1 MEESGGKGNGESFY
15 MKSKL
20 CDHFAEW
27 GGGNLIYTTS
37 NYSSI
42 CAKCLLLGNHLSHL
56 FPA

>member
-27 GGGNLIYTTS
+27 GGGEI
-37 NYSSI
+37 
-42 CAKCLLLGNHLSHL
+42 
-56 FPA
+56 